1 MCEIGD
7 EELNDIIPRE
17 NKELKNEF
25 QDIGYYRDEKGYM
38 RYGVIPKNYSND
50 GVKAT
55 LEYPSDGRNVNSNPN
70 YR

>member
-38 RYGVIPKNYSND
+38 RYGVIPKN
-50 GVKAT
+50 T
-55 LEYPSDGRNVNSNPN
+55 QL
-70 YR
+70 

>member
-25 QDIGYYRDEKGYM
+25 QDIGYYRDERGYM
-38 RYGVIPKNYSND
+38 RHGVIPKNI
-50 GVKAT
+50 
-55 LEYPSDGRNVNSNPN
+55 
-70 YR
+70 